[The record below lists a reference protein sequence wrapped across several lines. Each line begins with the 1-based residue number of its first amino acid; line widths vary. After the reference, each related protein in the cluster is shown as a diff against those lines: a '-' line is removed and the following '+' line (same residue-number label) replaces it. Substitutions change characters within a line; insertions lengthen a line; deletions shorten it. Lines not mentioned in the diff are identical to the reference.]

1 MADIQTTVLKKY
13 GIDIAQ
19 ENIFK
24 LYKLEKA
31 DLNPQE
37 LQNAID
43 ATRKRWTQ
51 SVNGANEKNA
61 KRDGER
67 LAKADKYEAVLKD
80 DRLRKEVFAF
90 YNGKKNGSNATGNTE
105 FAKEYFKLIETSKK
119 LKKEDVEFFFAY
131 YPAEKKNK
139 KAIVEMLQKEFKI
152 PGIGSKGV
160 EEESGEESGEES
172 TSGEKNKKE
181 KPFIV
186 NLFQKE
192 TIFKIR
198 KMFEY
203 YATAKQT
210 SEVIKKY
217 PQIEE
222 SLYEYLRLDETDTLT
237 RLQTFVNSMKTEVFN
252 VRQEKGSDFI
262 CMVDLFNKLGELC
275 ECQDVVDNF
284 EEFKLLVKYPSL
296 TPYMYSFVEMKK
308 PTLKGLMDVAN
319 KEYVFRDEADFIISY
334 YNPVRDNFGITNS
347 TAILQIIKKAQK
359 QAKANKVLDELDKK
373 LGRKKQRKLAFLP
386 TLLYWLTYWPIFLLY
401 FVFEVFRAIFTQL
414 GKLAIPVFGV
424 LFVAMNILL
433 PKTLGM
439 DNLLVFRKLLMKEEW
454 LSYLQ
459 ESIGITTDNIVSL
472 ILYSLLIFVIFLIIY
487 ALPPLLVAL
496 FVSEAADNLNK
507 QYDWIGVERTFQNIF
522 QKLKQK
528 VDTQFREKK
537 QYFIKSSVFK
547 ILINVL
553 CVAIVCILVKVVPMG
568 FKAFSEKTGYFQK
581 TEPVVQEEQSDYLM
595 EEDMVATEADKVMV
609 VTVSSANIRSGPGT
623 DYGVVTTGVEGQEY
637 IATGNQEEKSSGRIW
652 YEIYLDDAREQTGW
666 ASSKVISEKE

>member
-31 DLNPQE
+31 DPSPQE

-131 YPAEKKNK
+131 YPAEKRNK

-152 PGIGSKGV
+152 PGIGSKGA
-160 EEESGEESGEES
+160 EEESGEESGEEN

-210 SEVIKKY
+210 SDVIKKY

-275 ECQDVVDNF
+275 EC
-284 EEFKLLVKYPSL
+284 P
-296 TPYMYSFVEMKK
+296 
-308 PTLKGLMDVAN
+308 
-319 KEYVFRDEADFIISY
+319 
-334 YNPVRDNFGITNS
+334 
-347 TAILQIIKKAQK
+347 
-359 QAKANKVLDELDKK
+359 
-373 LGRKKQRKLAFLP
+373 GRCG
-386 TLLYWLTYWPIFLLY
+386 
-401 FVFEVFRAIFTQL
+401 QL
-414 GKLAIPVFGV
+414 
-424 LFVAMNILL
+424 
-433 PKTLGM
+433 
-439 DNLLVFRKLLMKEEW
+439 
-454 LSYLQ
+454 
-459 ESIGITTDNIVSL
+459 
-472 ILYSLLIFVIFLIIY
+472 
-487 ALPPLLVAL
+487 
-496 FVSEAADNLNK
+496 
-507 QYDWIGVERTFQNIF
+507 
-522 QKLKQK
+522 
-528 VDTQFREKK
+528 
-537 QYFIKSSVFK
+537 
-547 ILINVL
+547 
-553 CVAIVCILVKVVPMG
+553 
-568 FKAFSEKTGYFQK
+568 
-581 TEPVVQEEQSDYLM
+581 
-595 EEDMVATEADKVMV
+595 
-609 VTVSSANIRSGPGT
+609 
-623 DYGVVTTGVEGQEY
+623 
-637 IATGNQEEKSSGRIW
+637 
-652 YEIYLDDAREQTGW
+652 
-666 ASSKVISEKE
+666 

>member
-24 LYKLEKA
+24 LYKLENA
-31 DLNPQE
+31 DPTPQE

-67 LAKADKYEAVLKD
+67 LAKADKYEAVLRD
-80 DRLRKEVFAF
+80 NRLRKEVIAF
-90 YNGKKNGSNATGNTE
+90 YNGKNSGGSAAGNTE

-119 LKKEDVEFFFAY
+119 LKKEDVDFFFAY

-152 PGIGSKGV
+152 YGLGKKGD
-160 EEESGEESGEES
+160 ETEPEGDNGEENPSE
-172 TSGEKNKKE
+172 EKNKKE

-186 NLFQKE
+186 NLFQRE

-203 YATAKQT
+203 YTTAKQT
-210 SEVIKKY
+210 PDVTKKY
-217 PQIEE
+217 PEIAE
-222 SLYEYLRLDETDTLT
+222 SLYEYLRLDQTDTLT
-237 RLQTFVNSMKTEVFN
+237 QLQTFVNSMKAEAFN

-275 ECQDVVDNF
+275 ECRDVVDNF

-319 KEYVFRDEADFIISY
+319 KEYVFRDEADFILSY

-359 QAKANKVLDELDKK
+359 QAKSNKVLDELDKK

-386 TLLYWLTYWPIFLLY
+386 MLIYWLTYWPIFLLY
-401 FVFEVFRAIFTQL
+401 FVFEVFRAIITQI

-424 LFVAMNILL
+424 LFLAMNILL

-439 DNLLVFRKLLMKEEW
+439 DNMLVFRKILMKEEW

-459 ESIGITTDNIVSL
+459 ESIGISTDNIISL

-507 QYDWIGVERTFQNIF
+507 QYDWIGAERTFQNIF

-537 QYFIKSSVFK
+537 QNFIKSSVSK

-553 CVAIVCILVKVVPMG
+553 CVVIVGILVHVVPMG
-568 FKAFSEKTGYFQK
+568 FRAFSEKTGYFQK
-581 TEPVVQEEQSDYLM
+581 TEPVVQEELSNEQID
-595 EEDMVATEADKVMV
+595 EEQADEEPEKVMV

-623 DYGVVTTGVEGQEY
+623 DYGVVTTGVQGHEY
-637 IATGNQEEKSSGRIW
+637 IATGNQDEKSSGRIW

-666 ASSKVISEKE
+666 ASDKVISEKE